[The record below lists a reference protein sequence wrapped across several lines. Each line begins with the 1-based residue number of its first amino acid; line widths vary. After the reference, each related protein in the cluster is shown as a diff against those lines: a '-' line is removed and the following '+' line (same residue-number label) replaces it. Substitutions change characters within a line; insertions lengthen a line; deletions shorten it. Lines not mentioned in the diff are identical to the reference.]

1 MKTHHTH
8 TSHLLLLS
16 SHLSE
21 SCLRELGVEVLR
33 RGTGNSAL
41 LQFVP
46 LHESEEESGEVPG
59 LSALFS
65 ACTSTD
71 AYSVV
76 SV

>member
-1 MKTHHTH
+1 MFSVGEK
-8 TSHLLLLS
+8 S
-16 SHLSE
+16 
-21 SCLRELGVEVLR
+21 
-33 RGTGNSAL
+33 RGTKEGRLVIDTL

-46 LHESEEESGEVPG
+46 LQESEEESGEVSG

-65 ACTSTD
+65 ACILMD

>member
-21 SCLRELGVEVLR
+21 SCLRELGVELLR
-33 RGTGNSAL
+33 RSTGNDAL
-41 LQFVP
+41 LQLVP
-46 LHESEEESGEVPG
+46 LQESEESGEVPG
-59 LSALFS
+59 LSALLS
-65 ACTSTD
+65 ACISTD
-71 AYSVV
+71 AYSLV